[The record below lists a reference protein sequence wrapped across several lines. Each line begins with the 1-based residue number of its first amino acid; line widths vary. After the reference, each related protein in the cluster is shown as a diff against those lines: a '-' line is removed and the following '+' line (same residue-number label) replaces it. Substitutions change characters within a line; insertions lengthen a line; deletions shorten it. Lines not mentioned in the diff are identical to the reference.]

1 MKLYKTYHLVVD
13 SHSNKDLQEEIQKVL
28 DKGSAEGYTLATIN
42 YSSCSVVNYNETV
55 VFSAVVVMEK

>member
-1 MKLYKTYHLVVD
+1 MKLYKTFHLVVD

-28 DKGSAEGYTLATIN
+28 DKGSSEGYVLSTVQ
-42 YSSCSVVNYNETV
+42 YSSCAVVQYNETV